1 MLYASSGPSDNSSID
16 TFRISSGNRT
26 IITIDFSFTSD
37 FSYNYTCMVFLVE
50 NTTQGVHISTTQ
62 PYSKDLITKAIN
74 NVFLPPTNCSYDSH
88 LLLFNIEMFNE
99 TFVQYIL
106 GVPANQSMLLLQFR
120 YGTTSPFFEMVSMVE
135 AYQGIV
141 GCSPTSVVQL
151 NKQYYTLCANQV
163 DNNIQVL
170 DDFSQVS
177 FNPKREIRIA
187 PYISLLTYTQTNVV
201 RLMFVNYPILTVVNV
216 KLVEECSRIF
226 SIYYHCITSY
236 SILDITMSSS
246 FDDLN
251 VISSYY
257 YNETGYRVICSNEDG
272 SIVAE
277 IAIIKSDFNR
287 TIHYR
292 GKKFIIPGQ
301 AIDLE
306 KSVCFG
312 VEEKLFYLYSDSRLG
327 AFLVNLET
335 GNWTNLPTDSLSAI
349 NIPPNLQVFYN
360 RYVLLKGVLSAS
372 NETLHLFDLLVQD
385 FVSVPSDQVLQL
397 QKPAEEGTKE
407 QIILLIIFIV
417 VITVVI
423 Q

>member
-187 PYISLLTYTQTNVV
+187 PTSPSHL
-201 RLMFVNYPILTVVNV
+201 RL
-216 KLVEECSRIF
+216 
-226 SIYYHCITSY
+226 
-236 SILDITMSSS
+236 
-246 FDDLN
+246 
-251 VISSYY
+251 
-257 YNETGYRVICSNEDG
+257 
-272 SIVAE
+272 
-277 IAIIKSDFNR
+277 
-287 TIHYR
+287 
-292 GKKFIIPGQ
+292 
-301 AIDLE
+301 
-306 KSVCFG
+306 
-312 VEEKLFYLYSDSRLG
+312 RL
-327 AFLVNLET
+327 
-335 GNWTNLPTDSLSAI
+335 
-349 NIPPNLQVFYN
+349 
-360 RYVLLKGVLSAS
+360 
-372 NETLHLFDLLVQD
+372 
-385 FVSVPSDQVLQL
+385 
-397 QKPAEEGTKE
+397 
-407 QIILLIIFIV
+407 
-417 VITVVI
+417 
-423 Q
+423 